1 MKNTSTTAST
11 SAVAEKAPNNA
22 ASLNVKVRKK
32 KQKFFST
39 SQTRLYG
46 TGRRKSSVARVW
58 VAEGSGRFLVNHKSL
73 HDYFSA
79 SEYVMPSIIK
89 PFVALGATAEKYDVF
104 CTVKG
109 GGTTGQSQA
118 IMHGISRA
126 LVCGD
131 NEASE
136 VRKALK
142 VFKLLTRDS
151 REVERKKYGL
161 RGARKST
168 QFSKR

>member
-1 MKNTSTTAST
+1 MKNTGTTASVST
-11 SAVAEKAPNNA
+11 VAGKSSDTM
-22 ASLNVKVRKK
+22 SLGVKVKKK
-32 KQKFFST
+32 KQKFFSA
-39 SQTRLYG
+39 SQNRLYG

-58 VAEGSGRFLVNHKSL
+58 IAEGTGRFLVNRRSL
-73 HDYFSA
+73 SDYFSA
-79 SEYVMPSIIK
+79 SDYVMPSIVK
-89 PFVALGATAEKYDVF
+89 PFAALGVAAEKYDVF

-131 NEASE
+131 NEANE
-136 VRKALK
+136 IRKALK